1 MKTTTPREWAEAAE
15 QAAIQPPDTA
25 EHFAGYAVVGVPFGS
40 GHYLAFRRFPTSSV
54 GPGYRAVWLRT
65 PAGQWTI
72 YADAP
77 PELSCARYFGAALA
91 RAATAPV
98 NAEWTGPAALTVRVP
113 GVVQWEL
120 EFGATWVTRAA
131 TATALRFPAALW
143 RRDSVV
149 NAMAAMMGPALGA
162 GRMKLAG
169 IVPNGQSFQARPLR
183 IWAVTRSRAAIG
195 GKDAGTLRPLPGQA
209 RLGDF
214 WLPQRGLFAADL
226 GIRYPS
232 TAAPHHIPDHERAAQ
247 HHEHH

>member
-1 MKTTTPREWAEAAE
+1 MKTTKPREWAEAAE
-15 QAAIQPPDTA
+15 LEAIQTPDTA

-98 NAEWTGPAALTVRVP
+98 NA
-113 GVVQWEL
+113 
-120 EFGATWVTRAA
+120 
-131 TATALRFPAALW
+131 
-143 RRDSVV
+143 
-149 NAMAAMMGPALGA
+149 MAAMMGPALGA

-183 IWAVTRSRAAIG
+183 IWVVTRSRAAIG